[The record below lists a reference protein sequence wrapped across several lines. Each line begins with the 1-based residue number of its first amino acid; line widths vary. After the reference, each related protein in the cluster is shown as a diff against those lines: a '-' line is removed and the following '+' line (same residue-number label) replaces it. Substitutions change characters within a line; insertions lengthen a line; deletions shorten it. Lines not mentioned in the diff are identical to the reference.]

1 MLRRNLLLAFL
12 KTKPLAGQ
20 LAKVYGQ
27 SLSQI
32 VYIQTTALLGR
43 LRLNAL
49 ADVERLVQPFVNG
62 EKDSLAD
69 MSASHL
75 SGHLLFAELYKLTRN
90 PVYEQRVQAAASRA
104 ELTVYNEMSDGVFM
118 GCPILAR
125 AGQFEKA
132 AAHFAAL
139 EKLCLRP
146 DGLWRHSPLCDA
158 AWGRGNAF
166 PALGLALT
174 LESAP
179 NNKTLLTAY
188 TNLCATLA
196 KYQTPSG
203 LWRQVIDHPTAYE
216 EFSAT
221 AMIATAMRKGI
232 RNGWLPKRA
241 YQPLVNRAWQAISSR
256 TTANGELTDVCEST
270 GKQKTLAAYLN
281 RRAITGRDPRG
292 GAMALYFA
300 TEA

>member
-1 MLRRNLLLAFL
+1 MLRRQLLIAFL
-12 KTKPLAGQ
+12 KTRPLANQ
-20 LAKVYGQ
+20 LAQVYGRT
-27 SLSQI
+27 LTGI

-43 LRLNAL
+43 LRLNSL
-49 ADVERLVQPFVNG
+49 SDVERLVQPFVNG
-62 EKDSLAD
+62 ERDSLAN

-75 SGHLLFAELYKLTRN
+75 SGHLLFAELHKLTRN
-90 PVYEQRVQAAASRA
+90 SLYEQRVQAAASRA
-104 ELTVYNEMSDGVFM
+104 ELSVYNGMSDGVFM
-118 GCPILAR
+118 GCPILAH
-125 AGQFEKA
+125 AGQIEKA
-132 AAHFAAL
+132 TAHFAAL
-139 EKLCLRP
+139 EKLCLRS

-174 LESAP
+174 LEAAP
-179 NNKTLLTAY
+179 NLKKLRKAY

-196 KYQTPSG
+196 KYQTANG

-232 RNGWLPKRA
+232 RNGWLPKRS
-241 YQPLVNRAWQAISSR
+241 YQPLVDRAWQAISSR
-256 TTANGELTDVCEST
+256 TTPTGELKDVCEST
-270 GKQKTLAAYLN
+270 GKQTTLAAYLT
-281 RRAITGRDPRG
+281 RRAISGLDPRG

-300 TEA
+300 TEK

>member
-1 MLRRNLLLAFL
+1 MLRRHLLLAFL
-12 KTKPLAGQ
+12 KPRPLATQ
-20 LAKVYGQ
+20 LAQVYGQ
-27 SLSQI
+27 TLTEV

-49 ADVERLVQPFVNG
+49 PEVERLVQPFING
-62 EKDSLAD
+62 EKDSLAN

-75 SGHLLFAELYKLTRN
+75 SGHLLFAELHRLTGK

-104 ELTVYNEMSDGVFM
+104 ELAVYNEMSDGVFM
-118 GCPILAR
+118 GCPLLAR
-125 AGQFEKA
+125 AGQIEKA
-132 AAHFAAL
+132 TAQFDAL
-139 EKLCLRP
+139 QKLCLRS

-166 PALGLALT
+166 PALGLALA
-174 LESAP
+174 LESNP
-179 NNKTLLTAY
+179 NHKPLRTAY
-188 TNLCATLA
+188 ANLCAALA
-196 KYQTPSG
+196 KHQTANG

-232 RNGWLPKRA
+232 RNGWLPKRS
-241 YQPLVNRAWQAISSR
+241 YQPLVDRAWQAISLR
-256 TTANGELTDVCEST
+256 TTPTGELKDVCEST
-270 GKQKTLAAYLN
+270 GKQKTLEAYLT
-281 RRAITGRDPRG
+281 RRAISGRDPRG

-300 TEA
+300 TEK